1 MWEHPD
7 LSFTTTVFREAAMTT
22 TTFTEHPPVPS
33 LIREQLKDFPELI
46 TELEDSLKT
55 VGRRPGMSMAQRTDQ
70 FEAAI
75 WCLEAKLGRFETDA
89 AEAARKAEATGQAAL
104 IAGAHRKELLTMGC
118 SSSLK
123 RCLGELQSFFVQPD

>member
-1 MWEHPD
+1 
-7 LSFTTTVFREAAMTT
+7 MTT
-22 TTFTEHPPVPS
+22 NTFTEHPPVPS
-33 LIREQLKDFPELI
+33 LLLEQLKDFPELV
-46 TELEDSLKT
+46 TELEESLKT

-75 WCLEAKLGRFETDA
+75 WCLEAKLGRFEIDA

-104 IAGAHRKELLTMGC
+104 IASAHQKERLTMGS

-123 RCLGELQSFFVQPD
+123 RCLGELQSFFYQAD